1 MHIQYQDLELKE
13 SIKYLDANQ
22 KMTVLQYI
30 KNQLTKKH
38 RPIIKKE
45 ALKDI
50 RAALLNKEF

>member
-30 KNQLTKKH
+30 KTQLVMKH
-38 RPIIKKE
+38 RSIIKKE

-50 RAALLNKEF
+50 REALIKKKF